1 MSNSRPLGRESPPI
15 TTRPVLPPK
24 YTFLSVWSIRLMV
37 KYFTNLVKIRG
48 IQLSR
53 QKFRW
58 NFFLNIGHRP
68 LFRVFSFFSHSN
80 FNIEIKKS
88 NSIGIQTRGCKMV
101 GAGETTKLWR
111 APNFSETWVFG
122 FLMGNPRPL
131 LVFFQTNIS
140 VFGKSLKLSFRW
152 HLASLCITL
161 KKTLQF
167 LQQINVPNVHP
178 VYALGFKPQLL
189 DHDSL
194 PITTR
199 PGLPSFGSF
208 VELW

>member
-1 MSNSRPLGRESPPI
+1 MLHKSTKECWPKTWLCQIGKYTFFKKGQSQPLLSFNFGFFKQTFQFLQQFNVKKCPSSIRYWDSIPRPLGRESPPI

-122 FLMGNPRPL
+122 FFKGPSPATFSL
-131 LVFFQTNIS
+131 FFSNKYFC
-140 VFGKSLKLSFRW
+140 VW
-152 HLASLCITL
+152 
-161 KKTLQF
+161 
-167 LQQINVPNVHP
+167 
-178 VYALGFKPQLL
+178 
-189 DHDSL
+189 
-194 PITTR
+194 
-199 PGLPSFGSF
+199 
-208 VELW
+208 